1 MVWLK
6 RHVRLIAMLLLLA
19 VTGVGLYAFL
29 RGDWQDSLRYWEG
42 QSPVLLL
49 ALALQGSDILFD
61 SFLWALCLRE
71 MGIHIDTKR
80 RTLIFMA
87 GYAGLLLP
95 LQLGRFIRSE
105 AIGRLGLGSTRRAVA
120 AESVLLVLTAV
131 ANGAVLATVVM
142 SQIYWPLAPV
152 PGIILILAFL
162 FVANRVFALITHEKF
177 RLPAGF
183 WWRPRIIIVAFL
195 ASVGWYVNGTVLYL
209 VTRHLPQGPELWQA
223 LFIGPSNLLAGVLT
237 GLPGGI
243 GAVEGFLGLS
253 LSFVDMP
260 PAHLALAVAAFRLV
274 TFWFWIPVGWLAF
287 MAINRMMPRPLTAV
301 PAGNNEVD
309 A

>member
-1 MVWLK
+1 MAFLT
-6 RHVRLIAMLLLLA
+6 RHARLIAMLILLA
-19 VTGVGLYAFL
+19 VTGVGVHVFL

-42 QSPVLLL
+42 QGPVLLL
-49 ALALQGSDILFD
+49 ALALQGCDILLD
-61 SFLWALCLRE
+61 SLLWALCLRE
-71 MGIHIDTKR
+71 MGIRIAFRR
-80 RTLIFMA
+80 RTLIFMT

-105 AIGRLGLGSTRRAVA
+105 AIGRLGHGPARRAVA

-131 ANGAVLATVVM
+131 SNGAVLATVAM
-142 SQIYWPLAPV
+142 SQIYWPLTPL
-152 PGIILILAFL
+152 PGLLVILGFL
-162 FVANRVFALITHEKF
+162 FVANRVFGLITHEKY

-183 WWRPRIIIVAFL
+183 WWRPRIIVVAFL
-195 ASVGWYVNGTVLYL
+195 ASVGWYVNGTVLFL
-209 VTRHLPQGPELWQA
+209 VTRHLPQGPALWQA

-243 GAVEGFLGLS
+243 GAVEGFLGVS
-253 LSFVDMP
+253 LRFIDMP

-287 MAINRMMPRPLTAV
+287 TAVNRLARRPLL
-301 PAGNNEVD
+301 PASPENDEVD